1 MRTGIFVGSF
11 DPFTIGHKSVVDR
24 VLPLFDRVVIGV
36 GVNEHK
42 QYMLTVEERVAAIR
56 QLYAGDGRVVVESY
70 SDLTVDFA
78 QRHDAQFV
86 VKGVRNVRDFEYERD
101 QADINRRLTGLETL
115 LIYAEPGLDS
125 VSSSVVREL
134 NHFGKDTSMFVPK
147 RCKNKN
153 EIMITY
159 NSEGVRMPKIKKRD
173 TSAWIKAV
181 AASYGRK
188 VGEIGYL
195 FVDDEKI
202 LEVNREY
209 LGHDY
214 YTDVITFDYDE
225 DETVSGDIVI
235 SLDTVR
241 SNAQLFGKTYEE
253 ELYRVIIHGI
263 LHLCGIN
270 DKGPG
275 EREIM
280 EAAENKALAMRNGLK

>member
-36 GVNEHK
+36 GVNERT

-56 QLYAGDGRVVVESY
+56 QLYAGDERVVVESY

-78 QRHDAQFV
+78 QRHGAQFV

-147 RCKNKN
+147 R
-153 EIMITY
+153 
-159 NSEGVRMPKIKKRD
+159 
-173 TSAWIKAV
+173 
-181 AASYGRK
+181 
-188 VGEIGYL
+188 
-195 FVDDEKI
+195 
-202 LEVNREY
+202 
-209 LGHDY
+209 
-214 YTDVITFDYDE
+214 
-225 DETVSGDIVI
+225 
-235 SLDTVR
+235 
-241 SNAQLFGKTYEE
+241 
-253 ELYRVIIHGI
+253 
-263 LHLCGIN
+263 
-270 DKGPG
+270 
-275 EREIM
+275 
-280 EAAENKALAMRNGLK
+280 

>member
-36 GVNEHK
+36 GVNERK

-78 QRHDAQFV
+78 QRNDAQFV

-147 RCKNKN
+147 R
-153 EIMITY
+153 
-159 NSEGVRMPKIKKRD
+159 
-173 TSAWIKAV
+173 
-181 AASYGRK
+181 
-188 VGEIGYL
+188 
-195 FVDDEKI
+195 
-202 LEVNREY
+202 
-209 LGHDY
+209 
-214 YTDVITFDYDE
+214 
-225 DETVSGDIVI
+225 
-235 SLDTVR
+235 
-241 SNAQLFGKTYEE
+241 
-253 ELYRVIIHGI
+253 
-263 LHLCGIN
+263 
-270 DKGPG
+270 
-275 EREIM
+275 
-280 EAAENKALAMRNGLK
+280 

>member
-36 GVNEHK
+36 GVNERK

-56 QLYAGDGRVVVESY
+56 QLYAGDGRVEGESY

-78 QRHDAQFV
+78 QRYDAQFV

-147 RCKNKN
+147 R
-153 EIMITY
+153 
-159 NSEGVRMPKIKKRD
+159 
-173 TSAWIKAV
+173 
-181 AASYGRK
+181 
-188 VGEIGYL
+188 
-195 FVDDEKI
+195 
-202 LEVNREY
+202 
-209 LGHDY
+209 
-214 YTDVITFDYDE
+214 
-225 DETVSGDIVI
+225 
-235 SLDTVR
+235 
-241 SNAQLFGKTYEE
+241 
-253 ELYRVIIHGI
+253 
-263 LHLCGIN
+263 
-270 DKGPG
+270 
-275 EREIM
+275 
-280 EAAENKALAMRNGLK
+280 

>member
-36 GVNEHK
+36 GVNERK

-56 QLYAGDGRVVVESY
+56 QLNAGDERVVVESY

-78 QRHDAQFV
+78 QRHGAQFV

-147 RCKNKN
+147 R
-153 EIMITY
+153 
-159 NSEGVRMPKIKKRD
+159 
-173 TSAWIKAV
+173 
-181 AASYGRK
+181 
-188 VGEIGYL
+188 
-195 FVDDEKI
+195 
-202 LEVNREY
+202 
-209 LGHDY
+209 
-214 YTDVITFDYDE
+214 
-225 DETVSGDIVI
+225 
-235 SLDTVR
+235 
-241 SNAQLFGKTYEE
+241 
-253 ELYRVIIHGI
+253 
-263 LHLCGIN
+263 
-270 DKGPG
+270 
-275 EREIM
+275 
-280 EAAENKALAMRNGLK
+280 

>member
-36 GVNEHK
+36 GVNERK
-42 QYMLTVEERVAAIR
+42 LYMLTTEERVAAIR

-78 QRHDAQFV
+78 QRHGAQFV

-147 RCKNKN
+147 R
-153 EIMITY
+153 
-159 NSEGVRMPKIKKRD
+159 
-173 TSAWIKAV
+173 
-181 AASYGRK
+181 
-188 VGEIGYL
+188 
-195 FVDDEKI
+195 
-202 LEVNREY
+202 
-209 LGHDY
+209 
-214 YTDVITFDYDE
+214 
-225 DETVSGDIVI
+225 
-235 SLDTVR
+235 
-241 SNAQLFGKTYEE
+241 
-253 ELYRVIIHGI
+253 
-263 LHLCGIN
+263 
-270 DKGPG
+270 
-275 EREIM
+275 
-280 EAAENKALAMRNGLK
+280 

>member
-36 GVNEHK
+36 GVNERK

-78 QRHDAQFV
+78 QRHGAQFV

-134 NHFGKDTSMFVPK
+134 KHFGKDTSMFVPK
-147 RCKNKN
+147 R
-153 EIMITY
+153 
-159 NSEGVRMPKIKKRD
+159 
-173 TSAWIKAV
+173 
-181 AASYGRK
+181 
-188 VGEIGYL
+188 
-195 FVDDEKI
+195 
-202 LEVNREY
+202 
-209 LGHDY
+209 
-214 YTDVITFDYDE
+214 
-225 DETVSGDIVI
+225 
-235 SLDTVR
+235 
-241 SNAQLFGKTYEE
+241 
-253 ELYRVIIHGI
+253 
-263 LHLCGIN
+263 
-270 DKGPG
+270 
-275 EREIM
+275 
-280 EAAENKALAMRNGLK
+280 

>member
-56 QLYAGDGRVVVESY
+56 QLYAGDGRVEVESY

-86 VKGVRNVRDFEYERD
+86 VKGVRSVRDFEYERD
-101 QADINRRLTGLETL
+101 QVDINRRLTGLETL

-147 RCKNKN
+147 R
-153 EIMITY
+153 
-159 NSEGVRMPKIKKRD
+159 
-173 TSAWIKAV
+173 
-181 AASYGRK
+181 
-188 VGEIGYL
+188 
-195 FVDDEKI
+195 
-202 LEVNREY
+202 
-209 LGHDY
+209 
-214 YTDVITFDYDE
+214 
-225 DETVSGDIVI
+225 
-235 SLDTVR
+235 
-241 SNAQLFGKTYEE
+241 
-253 ELYRVIIHGI
+253 
-263 LHLCGIN
+263 
-270 DKGPG
+270 
-275 EREIM
+275 
-280 EAAENKALAMRNGLK
+280 

>member
-36 GVNEHK
+36 GVNERK

-56 QLYAGDGRVVVESY
+56 QLYAGDERVLVESY

-78 QRHDAQFV
+78 QRHGAQFV

-147 RCKNKN
+147 R
-153 EIMITY
+153 
-159 NSEGVRMPKIKKRD
+159 
-173 TSAWIKAV
+173 
-181 AASYGRK
+181 
-188 VGEIGYL
+188 
-195 FVDDEKI
+195 
-202 LEVNREY
+202 
-209 LGHDY
+209 
-214 YTDVITFDYDE
+214 
-225 DETVSGDIVI
+225 
-235 SLDTVR
+235 
-241 SNAQLFGKTYEE
+241 
-253 ELYRVIIHGI
+253 
-263 LHLCGIN
+263 
-270 DKGPG
+270 
-275 EREIM
+275 
-280 EAAENKALAMRNGLK
+280 

>member
-36 GVNEHK
+36 GVNERK
-42 QYMLTVEERVAAIR
+42 QYMLTTDERVAAIR

-78 QRHDAQFV
+78 QRHGAQFV

-147 RCKNKN
+147 R
-153 EIMITY
+153 
-159 NSEGVRMPKIKKRD
+159 
-173 TSAWIKAV
+173 
-181 AASYGRK
+181 
-188 VGEIGYL
+188 
-195 FVDDEKI
+195 
-202 LEVNREY
+202 
-209 LGHDY
+209 
-214 YTDVITFDYDE
+214 
-225 DETVSGDIVI
+225 
-235 SLDTVR
+235 
-241 SNAQLFGKTYEE
+241 
-253 ELYRVIIHGI
+253 
-263 LHLCGIN
+263 
-270 DKGPG
+270 
-275 EREIM
+275 
-280 EAAENKALAMRNGLK
+280 

>member
-36 GVNEHK
+36 GVNERK

-56 QLYAGDGRVVVESY
+56 QLYAGDERVVVESY

-78 QRHDAQFV
+78 QRHGAQFV

-147 RCKNKN
+147 K
-153 EIMITY
+153 
-159 NSEGVRMPKIKKRD
+159 
-173 TSAWIKAV
+173 
-181 AASYGRK
+181 
-188 VGEIGYL
+188 
-195 FVDDEKI
+195 
-202 LEVNREY
+202 
-209 LGHDY
+209 
-214 YTDVITFDYDE
+214 
-225 DETVSGDIVI
+225 
-235 SLDTVR
+235 
-241 SNAQLFGKTYEE
+241 
-253 ELYRVIIHGI
+253 
-263 LHLCGIN
+263 
-270 DKGPG
+270 
-275 EREIM
+275 
-280 EAAENKALAMRNGLK
+280 